1 MIVLSACWSRKMP
14 GPVDFSSMQ
23 AQVSIQIEVGSIT
36 EIPQRAREAFALVE
50 NAVDEQLGQ
59 SRAQIVPSAA
69 ASGASPVAVTRPP
82 ATYAHQSSSTQPSA
96 TRRYQSTRKVALVSP
111 SQLRLIEYL
120 LQDTH
125 TDTNAV
131 MNHYAVNALDQ
142 LPCKDASA
150 LIDELKKRQHST
162 RS

>member
-59 SRAQIVPSAA
+59 SRAQIAPSAP

-82 ATYAHQSSSTQPSA
+82 ATNAHQSSSTQPSA
-96 TRRYQSTRKVALVSP
+96 TRRYQSTRKALVTP
-111 SQLRLIEYL
+111 AQLGLIDRLLHE
-120 LQDTH
+120 TN
-125 TDTNAV
+125 TDPNAV
-131 MNHYAVNALDQ
+131 MLHYQVSSLDQ
-142 LPCKDASA
+142 MTCKNSSA
-150 LIDELKKRQHST
+150 LIDELKARQTST
-162 RS
+162 RP